1 MLALNKLFHHLN
13 PKGLVTIPTN
23 EYVVLKL
30 LDSQFRENFS
40 KIHSSIFSNDFFK
53 KCHKMKLIN
62 FYSFS
67 KSES

>member
-40 KIHSSIFSNDFFK
+40 KTHSSIF
-53 KCHKMKLIN
+53 L
-62 FYSFS
+62 
-67 KSES
+67 